1 MACVRLCFL
10 LDLTRELM
18 AFPHLT
24 QVMVQAQQVHVFQ
37 SEAILA
43 WLVLSPLLA
52 AVEPPTKRRGL
63 LLGLWPV
70 WCLV

>member
-1 MACVRLCFL
+1 MAFL
-10 LDLTRELM
+10 HLTR
-18 AFPHLT
+18 
-24 QVMVQAQQVHVFQ
+24 VMVQAQQVQVFQ

-63 LLGLWPV
+63 LLGLWLV
-70 WCLV
+70 WCLE